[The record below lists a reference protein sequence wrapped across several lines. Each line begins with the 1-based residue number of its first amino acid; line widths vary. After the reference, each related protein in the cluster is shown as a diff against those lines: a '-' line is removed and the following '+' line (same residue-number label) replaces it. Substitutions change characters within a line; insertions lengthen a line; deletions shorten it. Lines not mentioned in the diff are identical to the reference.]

1 MASGKIANFMVKG
14 NSSFKMD
21 LIIWELLYKVLH
33 MVKVDIVIIM
43 AVYIKVTYK
52 IIRQMDWVFIMI
64 HFKDISIMVS
74 GKMMYHTVRE
84 NKNLKMAL
92 IMKEN
97 FYME

>member
-1 MASGKIANFMVKG
+1 MASGKIVNFMAKG